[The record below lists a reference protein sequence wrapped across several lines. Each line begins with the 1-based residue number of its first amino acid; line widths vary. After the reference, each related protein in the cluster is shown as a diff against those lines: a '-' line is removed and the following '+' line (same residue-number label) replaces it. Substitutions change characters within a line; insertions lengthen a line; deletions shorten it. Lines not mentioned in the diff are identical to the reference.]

1 LSPSLEAPPLVQ
13 ALGLS
18 RIYSAG
24 GWFSAAPPVAAV
36 GKVDLA
42 VERGEML
49 AIVGESG
56 CGKSTLGRLL
66 LGLEPASAGEV
77 RFEGRSLQGLPA
89 REQRA
94 LRARMQL
101 VFQNPMAALDPRLPV
116 GAQVVEPLTIHRM
129 PEAGSDRLAVEQLFA
144 AVGLSA
150 ELAGRFPHQLSGGQR
165 QRVVIA
171 RALATEPDFVVF
183 DEPVSALDVSVQ
195 AQIIALIRG
204 LQRERGFAGIF
215 ISHDLRV
222 VRHIADRVAVMYLG
236 RIVEEGPVASVLATP
251 AHPYTQALVASV
263 PRLKRAAGQARLRLE
278 GDPPSASTIPTGC
291 AFHPRCAAAQT
302 ICRSERPALSAT
314 APERSSACHFSATR
328 EPAAP
333 SLESMRL

>member
-1 LSPSLEAPPLVQ
+1 MSPSVEALPLVQ

-18 RIYSAG
+18 RSYAAG

-77 RFEGRSLQGLPA
+77 RFEGCSLQDLPS
-89 REQRA
+89 RTQRA

-116 GAQVVEPLTIHRM
+116 GIQVVEPLAIHRL
-129 PEAGSDRLAVEQLFA
+129 PEVGGDRPAVEQLFA
-144 AVGLSA
+144 AVGLSVD
-150 ELAGRFPHQLSGGQR
+150 LAGRFPHQLSGGQR

-171 RALATEPDFVVF
+171 RALATQPDFVVF

-195 AQIIALIRG
+195 AQIIALIRR
-204 LQRERGFAGIF
+204 LQRERGFAGVF

-236 RIVEEGPVASVLATP
+236 RIVEEGPVASVLAEP

-263 PRLKRAAGQARLRLE
+263 PRLKREAGRERLRLK
-278 GDPPSASTIPTGC
+278 GDPPSASAVPSGC
-291 AFHPRCAAAQT
+291 AFHPRCSGAQAV
-302 ICRSERPALSAT
+302 CRSERPALRANG
-314 APERSSACHFSATR
+314 PGRSSACHFSALR

-333 SLESMRL
+333 RSNP

>member
-1 LSPSLEAPPLVQ
+1 LVQ
-13 ALGLS
+13 ARGLS

-66 LGLEPASAGEV
+66 LGLEPASTGEV
-77 RFEGRSLQGLPA
+77 RFEGRSLRGLPA

-116 GAQVVEPLTIHRM
+116 GIQVVEPLAIHRSLA
-129 PEAGSDRLAVEQLFA
+129 AGANRPAIEQLFS
-144 AVGLSA
+144 AVGLSV

-171 RALATEPDFVVF
+171 RALATQPDFVVF

-204 LQRERGFAGIF
+204 LQRERGFAGVF

-236 RIVEEGPVASVLATP
+236 RIVEEGPVASVLAAP

-263 PRLKRAAGQARLRLE
+263 PRLKRAPGGARLRLK
-278 GDPPSASTIPTGC
+278 GDPPSASAIPPGC
-291 AFHPRCAAAQT
+291 AFHPRCAAAEAV
-302 ICRSERPALSAT
+302 CRGERPALHAT
-314 APERSSACHFSATR
+314 APGRSSACHFSALR
-328 EPAAP
+328 KPAAP
-333 SLESMRL
+333 PFESMRL